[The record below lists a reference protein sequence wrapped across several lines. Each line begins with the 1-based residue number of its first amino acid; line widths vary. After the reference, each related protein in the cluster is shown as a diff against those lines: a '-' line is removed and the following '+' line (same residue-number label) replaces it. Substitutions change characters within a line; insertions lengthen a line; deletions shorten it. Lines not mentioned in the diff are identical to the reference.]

1 MGDYCYQ
8 QELRHELKQKS
19 ASLTLAESGSAECIP
34 SGGSESEAT
43 HKNMY
48 IFSIIALTIIIN
60 MDLD

>member
-19 ASLTLAESGSAECIP
+19 ASLTLAESGYAECIP

-43 HKNMY
+43 HENMY
-48 IFSIIALTIIIN
+48 KFSTITLTIFIN
-60 MDLD
+60 KNLN